1 LALDPNNFHLQ
12 PKIWTIFTIA
22 MDLRIALQH
31 SGEIMKSYFQQ
42 LAKYNQWTNERLYA
56 AVLELPSEMYRKPIG
71 VFFVSLHG
79 TLNHLLLTD
88 RMWFKRLTGVGEEL
102 PNQLNAI
109 LFEDRQELA
118 AARAAEDKRIID
130 VTNGYQD
137 ADLLKKIKYAN
148 TSGKQFEAPLSD
160 LLMHIFNH
168 QTHHRGQAHS
178 CLSILTER
186 EPPSLDLLAMQRGAP
201 SPNLSALL
209 NRSV

>member
-1 LALDPNNFHLQ
+1 
-12 PKIWTIFTIA
+12 
-22 MDLRIALQH
+22 
-31 SGEIMKSYFQQ
+31 MKGYFQQ
-42 LAKYNQWTNERLYA
+42 LAKYNQWANGRMYA
-56 AVLELPSEMYRKPIG
+56 AVLELPNEMYRRPTG

-88 RMWFKRLTGVGEEL
+88 RLWLNTLTGVGEEL

-109 LFEDRQELA
+109 LFEDRRELA
-118 AARAAEDKRIID
+118 EARAAEDRRILDLID
-130 VTNGYQD
+130 GYQD
-137 ADLLKKIKYAN
+137 ADLTKMIKYAN

-178 CLSILTER
+178 CLSILTGK
-186 EPPSLDLLAMQRGAP
+186 EPPSLDLLAMQRGVT
-201 SPNLSALL
+201 SPNIADLL

>member
-1 LALDPNNFHLQ
+1 
-12 PKIWTIFTIA
+12 
-22 MDLRIALQH
+22 
-31 SGEIMKSYFQQ
+31 MKSYFQQ
-42 LAKYNQWTNERLYA
+42 LAKYNQWANGRLYA
-56 AVLELPSEMYRKPIG
+56 AVLELPSEMYRKPTG

-130 VTNGYQD
+130 VIDGYQD
-137 ADLLKKIKYAN
+137 ADLVKVIKYAN

-178 CLSILTER
+178 CLTIVTER
-186 EPPSLDLLAMQRGAP
+186 ETPSLDLLAMQRGAP
-201 SPNLSALL
+201 SPNLSVLL